1 MIPAYQKPFMKNND
15 FYEKELLPPKTNGSN
30 LNVSLPLNGTAST
43 KGNGFHL
50 KKCLRE
56 VGMFSTKRNDWETVS
71 NKKGR
76 FPVKLIASTKRNAA
90 RDYKLKV
97 NYKV

>member
-1 MIPAYQKPFMKNND
+1 MIPAYQKPFIKNND

-56 VGMFSTKRNDWETVS
+56 IGNGFQLKRTVS
-71 NKKGR
+71 SKINGFYKKECSEG
-76 FPVKLIASTKRNAA
+76 LQT
-90 RDYKLKV
+90 
-97 NYKV
+97 